1 MKIKIV
7 VDKRTLVMEVLL
19 KLTNYFTR
27 YPNLN
32 VSFNFQFN
40 KDVENYFEK
49 YKNHKAVKML
59 QKIIDN
65 TNFCYGA
72 PISLALKLNEDFTY
86 DANKLKEYILE
97 DQLKKDKGML
107 EFLLETK
114 NFVEDTNF
122 KEFYNQHKN
131 QFNEWIKSVKDRTDD
146 NLIDYLNAFY
156 KEDLKK
162 KYIINLLPL
171 QTNANY
177 GSRIGNKS
185 YCNLGVKIGKDGKV
199 YFLGEYQAWLLHHE
213 FSHPIINPLTD
224 KYFDYNKMPKLPAEV
239 ITILINSAY
248 GEGFTYVKEQVVR
261 ATDII
266 YGKHIWGRKISEE
279 ERIKKEAALGFIHTR
294 RVLKALKKYQKQ
306 NEPMSTYYPKIL
318 EEFYKPL
325 TEKDYDVS
333 LLKK

>member
-32 VSFNFQFN
+32 VGFNFQFN

-97 DQLKKDKGML
+97 DQLKKDKGLL

-162 KYIINLLPL
+162 KYIIN
-171 QTNANY
+171 
-177 GSRIGNKS
+177 I
-185 YCNLGVKIGKDGKV
+185 
-199 YFLGEYQAWLLHHE
+199 
-213 FSHPIINPLTD
+213 
-224 KYFDYNKMPKLPAEV
+224 
-239 ITILINSAY
+239 
-248 GEGFTYVKEQVVR
+248 
-261 ATDII
+261 
-266 YGKHIWGRKISEE
+266 
-279 ERIKKEAALGFIHTR
+279 
-294 RVLKALKKYQKQ
+294 
-306 NEPMSTYYPKIL
+306 
-318 EEFYKPL
+318 
-325 TEKDYDVS
+325 
-333 LLKK
+333 